1 MKMLRSILL
10 VVITLVLTSC
20 GEVKTQ
26 NVSGPKAQSPN
37 NVPPASA
44 PKQEALLIHLKL
56 SDGKFGTK
64 SEGDALFALERE
76 LEADIA
82 KVKGGDFDG
91 NEFGEG
97 ECVFFI
103 YGPDADKLFSS
114 VEARLK
120 SSPLSKGGWAIK
132 RYGRA
137 TDANVKETRIDL

>member
-1 MKMLRSILL
+1 MTLLRTLHWMLFA
-10 VVITLVLTSC
+10 LVLTSC
-20 GEVKTQ
+20 GEVKTT
-26 NVSGPKAQSPN
+26 NLSGPKAQQSNNASP
-37 NVPPASA
+37 A
-44 PKQEALLIHLKL
+44 PRSNEQALLIHLKL

-64 SEGDALFALERE
+64 SEIDALFALQHE

-91 NEFGEG
+91 NEIGEG

-114 VEARLK
+114 VESRLK

-137 TDANVKETRIDL
+137 NDPKAKETRVDF